1 MPPVISRLS
10 EVRLWRADLK
20 VVGDM
25 AWLSTFLS
33 GTRVPVHRM
42 VFDLINVGITSVL
55 MEPNLRVPGIYYW
68 GRGKHVQPVLAVING
83 GAYGLLPDGT
93 AIELIACKKHML
105 PEDKFVENMVDVYH
119 PDKLADNRVL
129 ASYLAPLGAANP
141 LVLLETPMRRTM
153 KALSKW
159 WSGTAIVPNP
169 SESVHVWDAV
179 NYGDTIESW
188 YVHATTSFMSYDDGC
203 SHIRA
208 WLARVYLAFA
218 TGYLVDFYGV
228 TVSLRK
234 VPKEFR
240 DQHVAL
246 VISIVEMVADRFG
259 YTVSVL
265 HQKGPIRNMVTVFFK
280 VVAPPRYVQVG
291 SAVMVDEWDTLYY
304 VKSIKARMASLVH
317 PETKE
322 EALVSLSKL
331 RVCGDRVA
339 VLAAVE
345 VEEVEKVEEVE
356 AVEVEEVEEKSRK
369 RKADTLPNKAK
380 KPKSIDPDVVK
391 KIAAGV
397 KKIVANDM
405 TLYDKAYKE
414 FDDMLRAYINDY
426 FKRDRNRR
434 RRQRQKQRKRLAA
447 PSLLCDPPVATP

>member
-10 EVRLWRADLK
+10 DVRLWRADLK
-20 VVGDM
+20 VDGDTVEM
-25 AWLSTFLS
+25 ATFLS
-33 GTRVPVHRM
+33 GTRVNVHRM
-42 VFDLINVGITSVL
+42 VFDLVTVGIAAVL

-68 GRGKHVQPVLAVING
+68 GRGKHVQPVLAVINEED
-83 GAYGLLPDGT
+83 GLLPDGT
-93 AIELIACKKHML
+93 SIELRACKKHML
-105 PEDKFVENMVDVYH
+105 PEDKFVENMEDVYH

-129 ASYLAPLGAANP
+129 AAYLAALGAATP

-169 SESVHVWDAV
+169 SDSVHVWGAV

-240 DQHVAL
+240 DRHVAL

-280 VVAPPRYVQVG
+280 VVAPPRLVQVG

-304 VKSIKARMASLVH
+304 VQSIDDTMASLVH
-317 PETKE
+317 PETEE

-339 VLAAVE
+339 VLAVE
-345 VEEVEKVEEVE
+345 EVKAVEEVEVKAVKKRKVE
-356 AVEVEEVEEKSRK
+356 ACEE
-369 RKADTLPNKAK
+369 
-380 KPKSIDPDVVK
+380 VVK
-391 KIAAGV
+391 KSKYSCGHPGC
-397 KKIVANDM
+397 
-405 TLYDKAYKE
+405 TYESAYTSNVC
-414 FDDMLRAYINDY
+414 RH
-426 FKRDRNRR
+426 
-434 RRQRQKQRKRLAA
+434 RKRHAGRSHRGLEAKQAA
-447 PSLLCDPPVATP
+447 PEEVADCFLKKLGS

>member
-10 EVRLWRADLK
+10 DVRLWRADLK
-20 VVGDM
+20 VDGDTVEM
-25 AWLSTFLS
+25 ATFLS
-33 GTRVPVHRM
+33 GTRVNAHRM
-42 VFDLINVGITSVL
+42 VFDLVTVGIAAVL

-83 GAYGLLPDGT
+83 GADGLLPDGT
-93 AIELIACKKHML
+93 SIELSACKKHML
-105 PEDKFVENMVDVYH
+105 PEDKFVENMEDLYH

-129 ASYLAPLGAANP
+129 AAYLAAVGSGTP

-169 SESVHVWDAV
+169 CDSVHVWGAV
-179 NYGDTIESW
+179 NYADTIESW

-228 TVSLRK
+228 TVCLRK

-240 DQHVAL
+240 DRHVAL

-265 HQKGPIRNMVTVFFK
+265 HQKGPTRNMVTVFFK

-304 VKSIKARMASLVH
+304 VQSIDGSMASLVQ
-317 PETKE
+317 PETEE

-339 VLAAVE
+339 ALAD
-345 VEEVEKVEEVE
+345 EEVK
-356 AVEVEEVEEKSRK
+356 AVKK
-369 RKADTLPNKAK
+369 RKVDACEE
-380 KPKSIDPDVVK
+380 VVK
-391 KIAAGV
+391 KHKYSCGHPGC
-397 KKIVANDM
+397 
-405 TLYDKAYKE
+405 TYESAYTSNVC
-414 FDDMLRAYINDY
+414 RH
-426 FKRDRNRR
+426 
-434 RRQRQKQRKRLAA
+434 RKRHAGR
-447 PSLLCDPPVATP
+447 